1 MQTNL
6 EEMTNN
12 YNLACVEAV
21 RDTIHKL
28 ATKWGAEEVD
38 LLNAGKYK
46 IFIRLYG
53 DTLIT
58 HAFIA
63 KNPYNMMAHYDNPEM
78 QADVQAAFD
87 RLPTQVI
94 LCAMIHYGW
103 EEVDQAIDWRIY

>member
-28 ATKWGAEEVD
+28 ATKWGTEEVD
-38 LLNAGKYK
+38 LLNAGNYK
-46 IFIRLYG
+46 IFIRLYS
-53 DTLIT
+53 DTLIPY
-58 HAFIA
+58 AFIA
-63 KNPYNMMAHYDNPEM
+63 KNPHSVRARYNNPEM
-78 QADVQAAFD
+78 QADVQDAFD

-94 LCAMIHYGW
+94 LCAMIHYNW
-103 EEVDQAIDWRIY
+103 DNIDQAINWRIH